1 MGKSRAET
9 KGPTPGT
16 SVLQSRGADI
26 MARWQHVCGQP
37 EKPSEIPIQ
46 TAEYTK
52 TIAPLHMIKGRETGL
67 LMSVK
72 KM

>member
-1 MGKSRAET
+1 
-9 KGPTPGT
+9 
-16 SVLQSRGADI
+16 
-26 MARWQHVCGQP
+26 MARWQHMCGQP

-52 TIAPLHMIKGRETGL
+52 TTAPLHMIKVRETGL